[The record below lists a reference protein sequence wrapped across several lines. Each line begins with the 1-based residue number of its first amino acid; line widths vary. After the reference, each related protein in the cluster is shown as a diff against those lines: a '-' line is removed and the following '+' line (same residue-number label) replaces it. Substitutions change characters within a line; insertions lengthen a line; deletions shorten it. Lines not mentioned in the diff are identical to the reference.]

1 MLIHLKKNNR
11 IEFLADFWTKMYLSD
26 TQNKQNVPFILIR
39 DIEHNS
45 FQFSTIALYTDQIKK
60 HSYHKTDQAF
70 FLSKNF
76 YLLKNLEL

>member
-1 MLIHLKKNNR
+1 
-11 IEFLADFWTKMYLSD
+11 MYLSD
-26 TQNKQNVPFILIR
+26 TQNKQNVPSILIR

-70 FLSKNF
+70 FLSKTFTYLRTWNF
-76 YLLKNLEL
+76 RFVESSRKVKVFSMVA